1 MCINC
6 NSKVVDE
13 IFEISGRN
21 YGSNFDSENIK
32 ISLCHNCINELNLK
46 PYWFENLLNNND
58 EYLYEDELEN
68 LLNRIGV
75 DKISLTNI
83 CSSNIIKLQNKKA
96 GNDMGK
102 YYLFKVRITGN
113 DIEQVYKQIDNDNV
127 EYIAYDKFLIKYYG
141 TTIVENEDYIAYVN
155 KNTATMILSEDC
167 FDKYEL
173 GNVFDILYDSL
184 YSREEKYEENSC
196 C

>member
-1 MCINC
+1 MCVNC
-6 NSKVVDE
+6 GRNTIDE
-13 IFEISGRN
+13 IFEISGRS
-21 YGSNFDSENIK
+21 YGSKFDLDNIK
-32 ISLCHNCINELNLK
+32 LPLCKNCIDKLNLK
-46 PYWFENLLNNND
+46 SKWFKNVMD
-58 EYLYEDELEN
+58 TSGEYLYEDELEN

-75 DKISLTNI
+75 DKILLTNI

-113 DIEQVYKQIDNDNV
+113 DIEQIYKQIKNDSI
-127 EYIAYDKFLIKYYG
+127 EYITYNKFLIKYYG

-155 KNTATMILSEDC
+155 KNTATMILNEDC

-184 YSREEKYEENSC
+184 YSREEKYEESSC

>member
-1 MCINC
+1 MCLNC
-6 NSKVVDE
+6 NEKGYDKIFKIEGRGWGSIFDQDNIE
-13 IFEISGRN
+13 IPLCKSC
-21 YGSNFDSENIK
+21 IK
-32 ISLCHNCINELNLK
+32 NLNLK
-46 PYWFENLLNNND
+46 KEWFKNKRNKSGIYE
-58 EYLYEDELEN
+58 YEDELEALIN
-68 LLNRIGV
+68 KIGF
-75 DKISLTNI
+75 DKLSLTNI

>member
-32 ISLCHNCINELNLK
+32 ISLCHNCINELNL
-46 PYWFENLLNNND
+46 NLLNNND

-127 EYIAYDKFLIKYYG
+127 EYIAYNKFLIKYYG
-141 TTIVENEDYIAYVN
+141 TTIVENEDYITYVN
-155 KNTATMILSEDC
+155 KNTATMILNEDC

-184 YSREEKYEENSC
+184 YSREEKYEESSC

>member
-184 YSREEKYEENSC
+184 YSREEKYEESSC

>member
-58 EYLYEDELEN
+58 EYLYEDEFEN

-83 CSSNIIKLQNKKA
+83 CSSSIIKLQN
-96 GNDMGK
+96 
-102 YYLFKVRITGN
+102 
-113 DIEQVYKQIDNDNV
+113 
-127 EYIAYDKFLIKYYG
+127 
-141 TTIVENEDYIAYVN
+141 
-155 KNTATMILSEDC
+155 
-167 FDKYEL
+167 
-173 GNVFDILYDSL
+173 
-184 YSREEKYEENSC
+184 
-196 C
+196 